1 MKRITAM
8 ALGLVALAAV
18 PATAMAAD
26 MDAPTDYTMSS
37 WYIRGDIGASWLTWD
52 GEDDNGFAIG
62 GGVGYQFNENLR
74 TDVRVDWA
82 GNYDI
87 GKGRDMGVTTALGN
101 LYFDIPTGT
110 MLTPYLGAG
119 AGYGWVPVDGG
130 EDRDGF
136 AYALMAGV
144 GVDLSDNL
152 TADVGYRFRNVLAG
166 GDDPMEHQL
175 LVGLRYKF

>member
-1 MKRITAM
+1 MNRITAM

-18 PATAMAAD
+18 PTTAMAAD
-26 MDAPTDYTMSS
+26 VDAPSDYTMSS
-37 WYIRGDIGASWLTWD
+37 WYIRGDMGASWLSWD
-52 GEDDNGFAIG
+52 GKDDGGFAIG

-74 TDVRVDWA
+74 ADVRADWA
-82 GNYDI
+82 GTYGI
-87 GKGRDMGVTTALGN
+87 GGGRDLDVTTVLGN

-119 AGYGWVPVDGG
+119 AGYGWGSVDGG
-130 EDRDGF
+130 SDKDGF

-144 GVDLSDNL
+144 GVDLTDNL
-152 TADVGYRFRNVLAG
+152 TADVGYRFRNVMAN